1 MTQPALAAWVKLLAS
16 SELLRIVPA
25 TEPDVPL
32 ILEFI
37 RELAE
42 YEKLLDR
49 VEATEERLRETLFG
63 AEPAASCVVAYLGE
77 RPVAFALFYFSYST
91 FAGLP
96 GLYLEDLFVK
106 PDVRGLGI
114 GRALFRHLANLAKKK
129 GCWRIEWAVLHWNKS
144 AIGFYESIGAV
155 PMDEWA
161 VYRLSEEALES
172 LANES

>member
-1 MTQPALAAWVKLLAS
+1 MDSAEP
-16 SELLRIVPA
+16 LRIVAA
-25 TEPDVPL
+25 TERDVPL

-49 VEATEERLRETLFG
+49 VEATEKRLRETLFG
-63 AEPAASCVVAYLGE
+63 AEPAAACVLAYQGGQ
-77 RPVAFALFYFSYST
+77 PVAFALFYFTYST

-106 PDVRGLGI
+106 PEMRGQGL
-114 GRALFRHLANLAKKK
+114 GRALLRHLANLAKEK

-161 VYRLSEEALES
+161 VYRLSGDALES
-172 LANES
+172 LAKES

>member
-1 MTQPALAAWVKLLAS
+1 MAPSQ
-16 SELLRIVPA
+16 LRIVSA
-25 TEPDVPL
+25 TERDVPL

-37 RELAE
+37 RELAD

-49 VEATEERLRETLFG
+49 VEATEGRLRETLFG
-63 AEPAASCVVAYLGE
+63 AKPAASCVLAYDGE
-77 RPVAFALFYFSYST
+77 RPVAFALFYYTYST

-106 PDVRGLGI
+106 PDARGQGL
-114 GRALFRHLANLAKKK
+114 GRALLRHLAQLAKQE

-144 AIGFYESIGAV
+144 AIGFYESLGAV

-161 VYRLSEEALES
+161 VYRLSNEALER
-172 LANES
+172 LAGEEETES

>member
-1 MTQPALAAWVKLLAS
+1 M
-16 SELLRIVPA
+16 
-25 TEPDVPL
+25 PL

-37 RELAE
+37 RDLAA

-49 VEATEERLRETLFG
+49 LEATEARLHETLFG
-63 AEPAASCVVAYLGE
+63 AKPVASCVLAYQGE
-77 RPVAFALFYFSYST
+77 RPVAFALYYFTYST

-106 PDVRGLGI
+106 PEFRGQGI
-114 GRALFRHLANLAKKK
+114 GRELFRRLAQIARDE

-144 AIGFYESIGAV
+144 AIGFYEKLGAI

-161 VYRLSEEALES
+161 VYRLSGSALSRLAEEDS
-172 LANES
+172 

>member
-1 MTQPALAAWVKLLAS
+1 MTSLIPLQIRAAN
-16 SELLRIVPA
+16 ER
-25 TEPDVPL
+25 DVPL

-37 RELAE
+37 RDLAA

-49 VEATEERLRETLFG
+49 LEATEARLHETLFG
-63 AEPAASCVVAYLGE
+63 EKPVASCVLAYQGE
-77 RPVAFALFYFSYST
+77 RPVAFALYYFTYST

-106 PDVRGLGI
+106 PEFRGQGI
-114 GRALFRHLANLAKKK
+114 GRELFRRLAQIARDE

-144 AIGFYESIGAV
+144 AIGFYEKLGAV

-161 VYRLSEEALES
+161 VYRLSGPALSRLAEEDS
-172 LANES
+172 